1 MFLKE
6 HWMLCGEWTG
16 VGVQDR
22 GGNGDRRCR
31 KVQGGSTGDKVNR
44 LEVYFRSRI
53 NRIGNEEQQ
62 VKNDPQV
69 FNS

>member
-16 VGVQDR
+16 VGVQDG
-22 GGNGDRRCR
+22 GGNSDRRCW
-31 KVQGGSTGDKVNR
+31 KVQGESTGDKVNR

-53 NRIGNEEQQ
+53 NRTGNEKQ
-62 VKNDPQV
+62 VKNDSQV